1 MKLALGIIAAVS
13 FIVLIGIIMFL
24 INRISITVDKIDR
37 DISKLKRVSVDHEVK
52 IRKIRSDMDKEML
65 HMTKAEENE
74 ESEENE

>member
-1 MKLALGIIAAVS
+1 MKLALGIIAAVL

>member
-1 MKLALGIIAAVS
+1 MKLALGIIAAVL

-65 HMTKAEENE
+65 HMTKTEETE